1 MKGNKMNSKEKTIW
15 YLIMN
20 TKDLI
25 AINYQNKNGD
35 WTDNQMKSYYYTLKN
50 ICYEIAIRDSK
61 KQKDKEF
68 EYELD
73 TDIEAIEDMI
83 RKEIENV

>member
-1 MKGNKMNSKEKTIW
+1 MNSKEKTIW

-35 WTDNQMKSYYYTLKN
+35 WMDNQMKSYYYTLKN
-50 ICYEIAIRDSK
+50 ICFEIACRDAK
-61 KQKDKEF
+61 KQEDKQFEKD
-68 EYELD
+68 LD
-73 TDIEAIEDMI
+73 TNIEAIEDAI

>member
-1 MKGNKMNSKEKTIW
+1 MNNKEKTIW

-20 TKDLI
+20 TKDLL
-25 AINYQNKNGD
+25 AINYQDKNGN

-50 ICYEIAIRDSK
+50 ICFEIACRDAK
-61 KQKDKEF
+61 KQEDKEF
-68 EYELD
+68 EENLD
-73 TDIEAIEDMI
+73 TDIEAIEDAI